1 MSAMKQIAEQLEIWG
16 INPET
21 ATDEELEAAYGV
33 VFILKY
39 DNGGWA

>member
-1 MSAMKQIAEQLEIWG
+1 MKAIAEQLQVWG

-33 VFILKY
+33 VFLLSRE
-39 DNGGWA
+39 NGGWA